1 MGDSTAAKILKS
13 HLVDGEL
20 IAGSEIGIRI
30 DQTLHQDATGT
41 MVMLELEAMGLKRVK
56 TELSVTY
63 VDHNML
69 QNDFRNA
76 DDHRYLQSV
85 AQKLGIHY
93 SRPGNGICH
102 QVHLER
108 FGAPG
113 RTLLGSDSHTPTN
126 GGLGM
131 IAIGAGGLDVA
142 VAAGGG
148 AYYLPCPSIVGV
160 KLTGS
165 LRPWVASKDIILEM
179 LRRLTVKGGFGKIFE
194 YFGPGIACLD
204 VPARSTVCN
213 MGAELGATTS
223 LFPSDERTLQY
234 LTAMGRGEVWQELLP
249 DADAHYD
256 ELIEINLDELVPLIA
271 QPSNPDLVVP
281 VSQVAG
287 TKLHQVCVGSCTNS
301 SFHDLAICANVLKGQ
316 VVADNVSMTLTPGS
330 KNVFNEI
337 AANGMLADIIG
348 AGARILESACGPC
361 IGMGQAPPS
370 QGVSLRTFNRNFL
383 GRSGTKD
390 AYVYLCSPE
399 VAAVSALR
407 GEITDPRDFGEY
419 PAVEAPEKYLI
430 DDRMII
436 APPEDGSTAI
446 VERGPNIIPLDEF
459 SATPDL
465 IESTVILKTADNIST
480 DHIMPAGSKVL
491 PFRSN
496 IPEISKFTYY
506 LVDPDFHDRALAL
519 KDSGGSII
527 IGGSNYG
534 QGSSRE
540 HAAIAPRYLGV
551 TAVIVKDFARI
562 HWTNLINFGIVP
574 LQFASPADYDTVAQ
588 GDRLAIR
595 GLHAQMR
602 SGAQIQVD
610 NLTKGTSFMTKHTL
624 SSRQVEV
631 LLAGGLI
638 NSVKFANAS

>member
-1 MGDSTAAKILKS
+1 MGDSVAQKILKT
-13 HLVDGEL
+13 HLVDGE
-20 IAGSEIGIRI
+20 IGPGNEIGIRI

-41 MVMLELEAMGLKRVK
+41 MVMLELEAMGLDRVK
-56 TELSVTY
+56 TERSVTY

-69 QNDFRNA
+69 QSDFRNA

-113 RTLLGSDSHTPTN
+113 RTLLGSDSHTPTG

-148 AYYLPCPSIVGV
+148 AYYLPCPQIVGV
-160 KLTGS
+160 RLTGR
-165 LRPWVASKDIILEM
+165 LQPWVASKDIILEM
-179 LRRLTVKGGFGKIFE
+179 LRRLSVKGGFGKIFE
-194 YFGPGIACLD
+194 YHGPGIECLD

-223 LFPSDERTLQY
+223 LFPSDWQTKKY
-234 LTAMGRGEVWQELLP
+234 LEAMGRGEHWQELLP
-249 DADAHYD
+249 DENAHYD
-256 ELIEINLDELVPLIA
+256 ELLEINLDELVPLIA
-271 QPSNPDLVVP
+271 KPSNPDLVVP
-281 VSQVAG
+281 VSEVAG

-301 SFHDLAICANVLKGQ
+301 SFHDLAICANVLNGN

-337 AANGMLADIIG
+337 AENGMLADIIN

-399 VAAVSALR
+399 VAVVSALK
-407 GEITDPRDFGEY
+407 GEITDPRDWGEY
-419 PAVEAPEKYLI
+419 PAVTMPEKYLV

-436 APPEDGSTAI
+436 SPPDDPSGVV
-446 VERGPNIIPLDEF
+446 VERGPNIVPLEDF
-459 SATPDL
+459 SVTPDS
-465 IESTVILKTADNIST
+465 IESEVVLKTADNIST
-480 DHIMPAGSKVL
+480 DHIMPAGAKVL

-506 LVDPDFHDRALAL
+506 VLDPGFHDRCLAL
-519 KDSGGSII
+519 KDKGGSII

-551 TAVIVKDFARI
+551 KAVIVKDFARI
-562 HWTNLINFGIVP
+562 HWNNLINFGIVP
-574 LQFASPADYDTVAQ
+574 LQFSELADYDTVEQ

-595 GLHAQMR
+595 NLHAQMR
-602 SGAQIQVD
+602 NGREVQVD
-610 NLTKGTSFMTKHTL
+610 NLTKGTGFTAKHTL
-624 SSRQVEV
+624 SERQVAV

-638 NSVKFANAS
+638 NSVKLANAS

>member
-1 MGDSTAAKILKS
+1 MGDSVALKILKS
-13 HLVDGEL
+13 HLVDGE
-20 IAGSEIGIRI
+20 IAPGNEIGIRI

-41 MVMLELEAMGLKRVK
+41 MVMLELEAMGLERVK
-56 TELSVTY
+56 TERSVTY

-69 QNDFRNA
+69 QSDFRNA

-85 AQKLGIHY
+85 AQKLGIEY

-126 GGLGM
+126 GGLAM

-148 AYYLPCPSIVGV
+148 AYYLPCPKIVGV
-160 KLTGS
+160 KLTGK
-165 LRPWVASKDIILEM
+165 LQPWVASKDIILEM
-179 LRRLTVKGGFGKIFE
+179 LRRLTVKGGFGRIFE
-194 YFGPGIACLD
+194 YHGPGIECLD

-223 LFPSDERTLQY
+223 LFPSDRQTKKY
-234 LTAMGRGEVWQELLP
+234 LEAMGRGESFRELMP
-249 DADAHYD
+249 DEDAHYD

-271 QPSNPDLVVP
+271 QPHNPDLVVP
-281 VSQVAG
+281 VSEVAG

-301 SFHDLAICANVLKGQ
+301 SFHDLAICANVLRGNI
-316 VVADNVSMTLTPGS
+316 VADNVSMTLTPGS

-337 AANGMLADIIG
+337 AENGMLADIIA

-370 QGVSLRTFNRNFL
+370 QGVSLRTFNRNFV
-383 GRSGTKD
+383 GRSGTRD
-390 AYVYLCSPE
+390 AFVYLCSPE
-399 VAAVSALR
+399 VAVVSALK
-407 GEITDPRDFGEY
+407 GEITDPREWGEY
-419 PAVEAPEKYLI
+419 PAVVMPEKYLV

-436 APPEDGSTAI
+436 APPDDTSAVV
-446 VERGPNIIPLDEF
+446 VERGPNIVPLEDF
-459 SATPDL
+459 QATPDE
-465 IESTVILKTADNIST
+465 IEAEVILKTADNIST
-480 DHIMPAGSKVL
+480 DHIMPAGAKVL
-491 PFRSN
+491 PYRSN
-496 IPEISKFTYY
+496 IPEISKFTFGV
-506 LVDPDFHDRALAL
+506 VDSEFHDRAMAM
-519 KDSGGSII
+519 KDRGGSII
-527 IGGSNYG
+527 VGGSNYG

-551 TAVIVKDFARI
+551 KAVIVKDFARI
-562 HWTNLINFGIVP
+562 HWNNLINFGIVP
-574 LQFASPADYDTVAQ
+574 LQFADPADYDGVEQ

-595 GLHAQMR
+595 DLHR
-602 SGAQIQVD
+602 QIRNGREVQVD
-610 NLTKGTSFMTKHTL
+610 NLSRGTSFTAVHTL
-624 SSRQVEV
+624 SPRQVDV

-638 NSVKFANAS
+638 NTVKEAS